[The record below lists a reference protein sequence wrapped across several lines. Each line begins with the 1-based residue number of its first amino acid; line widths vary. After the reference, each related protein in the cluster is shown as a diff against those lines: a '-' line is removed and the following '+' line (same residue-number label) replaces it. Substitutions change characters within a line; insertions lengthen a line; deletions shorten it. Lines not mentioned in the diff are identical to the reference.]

1 MYHLAPSPP
10 TAPLP
15 NEGALPSGT
24 DDEAFH
30 SETMPLHL
38 LGKKS
43 WHVYNAD
50 NVARVQ
56 RDEAAARAREE
67 ADEERMQAAD
77 AERRL
82 AILRGEVPLP
92 LEGGGEDQD
101 ERKRRLHG
109 TSAETPAAA
118 SRDGDSRR
126 ADRKKRKRA
135 GEDDTDFEMRVARE
149 QAEAGDRVAR
159 ELLVGPSAKPF
170 SSSSSAAAPLVDSRG
185 HISLFGEVDEMG
197 QQRFLPPGGRGNS
210 SSEKNEEA
218 EREAAQTKRQFQDQ
232 YQMRLVNAA
241 GKDGLGLTDGGPW
254 YAAPDGDSSSAAP
267 VPSKNVFG
275 RDDPGRKAREAARL
289 DASDPLAMMKRGAA
303 KVREVDKERRRE
315 AEERQR
321 ELESLRKEERR
332 SKKHRRRREEG
343 RSGGN
348 RTRDGVDT
356 ASGRHAEHE
365 GQESSRHRRHN
376 GSPKG
381 ERDSQHGKHRHG
393 GDESH
398 RHQSYKPKAISD
410 RHDSKHR
417 RHRDGDR

>member
-1 MYHLAPSPP
+1 
-10 TAPLP
+10 
-15 NEGALPSGT
+15 
-24 DDEAFH
+24 
-30 SETMPLHL
+30 MPLHL

-92 LEGGGEDQD
+92 LEGDEDQD
-101 ERKRRLHG
+101 ERKRRLYG
-109 TSAETPAAA
+109 TSAETPAAAA

-159 ELLVGPSAKPF
+159 DLLVGPSAKPF
-170 SSSSSAAAPLVDSRG
+170 SSASSAAAPLVDSWG
-185 HISLFGEVDEMG
+185 HISLFGEVDEVG
-197 QQRFLPPGGRGNS
+197 QQRLLLPGGRSNS
-210 SSEKNEEA
+210 SSGKNEEA
-218 EREAAQTKRQFQDQ
+218 EREAAQKKRQFQDQ

-241 GKDGLGLTDGGPW
+241 GRDGLGLTDGGPW

-275 RDDPGRKAREAARL
+275 RDDPGRKGREAARL

-321 ELESLRKEERR
+321 ELESLKKEERR
-332 SKKHRRRREEG
+332 RKKHRRRREEG
-343 RSGGN
+343 ESGCD
-348 RTRDGVDT
+348 RTRDGVDRV
-356 ASGRHAEHE
+356 SGRHAGSE
-365 GQESSRHRRHN
+365 GRESTRHRRRD
-376 GSPKG
+376 GAP
-381 ERDSQHGKHRHG
+381 EEQRDSRHGKHRHR

-398 RHQSYKPKAISD
+398 RHRSYKPEATD
-410 RHDSKHR
+410 DRHRHDSRHR